1 MIYDGHAY
9 CFPSPRKIGG
19 FDHRAEFWQHLQM
32 FMAQARQQPAW
43 RLHDRTPADATGLY
57 DPCRPWQFDGL
68 RDSDFRTGEHGLVE
82 WTTDGEDFVKQVL
95 PPWISGFSF
104 PVESLIAEMD
114 YAGIDRALL
123 HRTPYMGLD
132 DSYIADCSRKYPGR
146 IQGLAQVPEWWLPA
160 RMDDAIEKLERAISN
175 HGLSGLQFAPFHRT
189 LYNLSVDWTGPDFDP
204 FWSAVARL
212 KIPVFFT
219 LGAVGSPAAY
229 LEELQLLGAWM
240 DRFSEVEVIMTHGF
254 PWRMFSDGDQIHIPE
269 EVYSAAALHHPR
281 FHIQIL
287 FAVFLQSRWDY
298 PMPQMRPV
306 LEEMVEYFGAD
317 RILWGTD
324 VPIVLLHWTYRQSL
338 DYVRNYCSFLNEQ
351 ELAAILGGN
360 MKRILGSGK

>member
-1 MIYDGHAY
+1 
-9 CFPSPRKIGG
+9 
-19 FDHRAEFWQHLQM
+19 
-32 FMAQARQQPAW
+32 
-43 RLHDRTPADATGLY
+43 
-57 DPCRPWQFDGL
+57 
-68 RDSDFRTGEHGLVE
+68 
-82 WTTDGEDFVKQVL
+82 
-95 PPWISGFSF
+95 
-104 PVESLIAEMD
+104 
-114 YAGIDRALL
+114 
-123 HRTPYMGLD
+123 
-132 DSYIADCSRKYPGR
+132 
-146 IQGLAQVPEWWLPA
+146 
-160 RMDDAIEKLERAISN
+160 MDDAIEKLERAISN

>member
-1 MIYDGHAY
+1 MLQHAQE
-9 CFPSPRKIGG
+9 G
-19 FDHRAEFWQHLQM
+19 LQPPLL
-32 FMAQARQQPAW
+32 AQARQQPAW

-160 RMDDAIEKLERAISN
+160 RMDDAI
-175 HGLSGLQFAPFHRT
+175 
-189 LYNLSVDWTGPDFDP
+189 
-204 FWSAVARL
+204 
-212 KIPVFFT
+212 
-219 LGAVGSPAAY
+219 
-229 LEELQLLGAWM
+229 EELQLLGAWM